1 MYDPMNG
8 WCQDR
13 GVRLTS
19 LGLGLA
25 TVVVGWVGSIPDAV
39 AQLPSTPAPITPTA
53 PPTPPAPLPSELL
66 PPPDDFLR
74 LPEGP
79 PLSPSVEPN
88 PSQTITVTTFEV
100 VGSTLFTMEQLQA
113 ATASFLNRPL
123 RFEDLL
129 KARAAITKLYV
140 DQGYLTSG
148 AYLPANQDVSKGVV
162 TFQVLEGSIEEIR
175 ITGTK
180 SLRPRYIR
188 DRLQSAIHPPL
199 NIPRLTSALQ
209 LLKQNPL
216 IEGISAELLPGTQ
229 PGTNLLAVSIIP
241 APSRTA
247 HITLNNHRSATSGE
261 FGRQIRFSQ
270 TNLTGYGDRF
280 SANYTNTAGGYDFN
294 LNYALPVNAKDGTFS
309 VSYGQS
315 DSNVIQKPFSALDI
329 NSSSRNLTVAFRQP
343 VINTPSHQIV
353 LGAALSRQES
363 ELTFLDGIPLSLPN
377 TGSDAQGRIRVT
389 QLNLFQEWT
398 QRRRRSLLTLRSDLD
413 IGLDLGATQ
422 NPTAPDGRYVKW
434 QGLAQLLYGIHPDTI
449 LTLRSTV
456 QLSDRALPN
465 SSLLG
470 LGGNRALRG
479 YPEGFLL
486 FDQAVFGTA
495 EIAIPIFRTED
506 RSHRLYLSPFVDL
519 GYGWNY
525 RRISA
530 TDNRFLIAP
539 GLGLRYE
546 WTDRVSVQINWGIP
560 LVGVPADKITPGIE
574 DSRVLFSIDV
584 KLF

>member
-1 MYDPMNG
+1 MCDPMSG

-39 AQLPSTPAPITPTA
+39 AQLPSTPAPITP
-53 PPTPPAPLPSELL
+53 PAPLPTELL
-66 PPPDDFLR
+66 PPPEDFLR
-74 LPEGP
+74 LPEVP
-79 PLSPSVEPN
+79 PLSPSVKPN
-88 PSQTITVTTFEV
+88 PSQTITVTKFEV

-148 AYLPANQDVSKGVV
+148 AYLPANQDVSKGIV

-175 ITGTK
+175 VTGTK

-199 NIPRLTSALQ
+199 NIPRLTAALQ

-216 IEGISAELLPGTQ
+216 IERISAELLPGTQ

-280 SANYTNTAGGYDFN
+280 SANYTNAAGSYDFN

-315 DSNVIQKPFSALDI
+315 DSNVIQRPFSALDI

-343 VINTPSHQIV
+343 IIDTSSHQIV

-413 IGLDLGATQ
+413 IGLDLGATR

-495 EIAIPIFRTED
+495 ELTIPIFRTED

-546 WTDRVSVQINWGIP
+546 WTDRIGVQINWGIP
-560 LVGVPADKITPGIE
+560 LVGVPADKIIPGIE
-574 DSRVLFSIDV
+574 DSRVLFSVDV

>member
-1 MYDPMNG
+1 MNG

-13 GVRLTS
+13 YGGRLPFPVF
-19 LGLGLA
+19 GLA
-25 TVVVGWVGSIPDAV
+25 AAVAGWVWMGSHAV
-39 AQLPSTPAPITPTA
+39 AQQPPPNPAPVPS
-53 PPTPPAPLPSELL
+53 PAPLPSELL
-66 PPPDDFLR
+66 PPPEDFLR
-74 LPEGP
+74 LPGSP
-79 PLSPSVEPN
+79 PASPSQKVIPAG
-88 PSQTITVTTFEV
+88 TITVKKIEV
-100 VGSTLFTMEQLQA
+100 VGSTLFSSEQLQA

-123 RFEDLL
+123 TFDDLL
-129 KARAAITKLYV
+129 KARVAITKLYV

-148 AYLPANQDVSKGVV
+148 TYLPANQDVSKGVV

-175 ITGTK
+175 VTGSK
-180 SLRPRYIR
+180 SLQPRYIR
-188 DRLQSAIHPPL
+188 DRLQSATRSPL
-199 NIPRLTSALQ
+199 NVPRLTAALQ

-216 IEGISAELLPGTQ
+216 IEQISAELLPGTQ
-229 PGTNLLAVSIIP
+229 PGTNLLAVSIVP

-247 HITLNNHRSATSGE
+247 HITLNNYRSATSGE

-280 SANYTNTAGGYDFN
+280 SASYTNAAGSNDFS

-315 DSNVIQKPFSALDI
+315 DSNVIQRPFSALDI

-343 VINTPSHQIV
+343 IINTPSKQVV

-389 QLNLFQEWT
+389 QLTLFQEWT

-422 NPTAPDGRYVKW
+422 NPTAPDGRFVKW

-465 SSLLG
+465 SSLVG

-495 EIAIPIFRTED
+495 ELAIPIFRTEN

-525 RRISA
+525 RKVST

-546 WTDRVSVQINWGIP
+546 WTDRIGVQINWGIP
-560 LVGVPADKITPGIE
+560 LVGVPADKINPGIE
-574 DSRVLFSIDV
+574 DSRVLFSVDV

>member
-1 MYDPMNG
+1 MNG

-25 TVVVGWVGSIPDAV
+25 TVVMGWVGSIPDAV
-39 AQLPSTPAPITPTA
+39 AQLPSTPAPITP
-53 PPTPPAPLPSELL
+53 PAPLPTEPLPTELL

-79 PLSPSVEPN
+79 PLSPPVEPN
-88 PSQTITVTTFEV
+88 PSQTITVTKFEV
-100 VGSTLFTMEQLQA
+100 VGSTLFPMEQLQA

-175 ITGTK
+175 VTGTK

-216 IEGISAELLPGTQ
+216 IESISAELLPGTQ
-229 PGTNLLAVSIIP
+229 PGTNLLAVRIIP

-280 SANYTNTAGGYDFN
+280 SANYTNAAGSYDFN

-309 VSYGQS
+309 VSYGQA
-315 DSNVIQKPFSALDI
+315 DSNVIQRPFSALD
-329 NSSSRNLTVAFRQP
+329 
-343 VINTPSHQIV
+343 
-353 LGAALSRQES
+353 
-363 ELTFLDGIPLSLPN
+363 
-377 TGSDAQGRIRVT
+377 
-389 QLNLFQEWT
+389 
-398 QRRRRSLLTLRSDLD
+398 
-413 IGLDLGATQ
+413 
-422 NPTAPDGRYVKW
+422 
-434 QGLAQLLYGIHPDTI
+434 
-449 LTLRSTV
+449 
-456 QLSDRALPN
+456 
-465 SSLLG
+465 
-470 LGGNRALRG
+470 
-479 YPEGFLL
+479 
-486 FDQAVFGTA
+486 
-495 EIAIPIFRTED
+495 
-506 RSHRLYLSPFVDL
+506 
-519 GYGWNY
+519 
-525 RRISA
+525 
-530 TDNRFLIAP
+530 
-539 GLGLRYE
+539 
-546 WTDRVSVQINWGIP
+546 
-560 LVGVPADKITPGIE
+560 
-574 DSRVLFSIDV
+574 
-584 KLF
+584 